1 MTRFHSTGA
10 ADSAERDFIARF
22 SAGAV
27 PDEMPEFTLDAD
39 GPQGLAIT
47 TLLKQAGLSPSASEA
62 VRNIEQG
69 GVRIDGM
76 KISDR
81 SVRLE
86 VGRYVVQVGK
96 RKWARVTV
104 R

>member
-1 MTRFHSTGA
+1 MIQRSLLK
-10 ADSAERDFIARF
+10 SPEIA
-22 SAGAV
+22 
-27 PDEMPEFTLDAD
+27 
-39 GPQGLAIT
+39 GLA
-47 TLLKQAGLSPSASEA
+47 PSASEA

-69 GVRIDGM
+69 GVRIDGV

-81 SVRLE
+81 TLRLTA
-86 VGRYVVQVGK
+86 GRYVVQVGK